1 MFRFVEIIS
10 IKKTHM
16 EENRYNKQLGLE
28 FDEFDVQTDN
38 ISDSE
43 DLIDVNSSDVI
54 VYSRDW
60 TIETIYNQI
69 ILGNIDLN
77 PNFQRRNAW
86 TDEKRSKLIESIVM
100 GYPVPEIVLAENP
113 VKKRSYIV
121 IDGKQ
126 RLLTIAGFINN
137 SKYLY
142 WDRPK
147 LKKLDVRKELNGLG
161 YEDINIDVRREFD
174 NSSLRCTVITGFSDI
189 QVLYDIFYRLNSG
202 SVSLSTQELRQS
214 LIPGDF
220 ANYLL
225 EITNEKQP
233 IHDVMNIEGPDRRFR
248 DIEIVLRLISFIK
261 YPRNYNGNLK
271 KFLDESMKCISD
283 NWNAEK
289 EDVTI
294 IYEKINGAIGL
305 LNKMFGEYK
314 LIGRKYEGDKMLSRF
329 NKVLFEVEVFF
340 FLHLD
345 NSVEAYKDFF
355 ISNLKQLC
363 SEDAAFKDSIES
375 STKNMDNYRIR
386 YSKFQDMVNRTFN
399 TSLSINPFQ

>member
-1 MFRFVEIIS
+1 
-10 IKKTHM
+10 M
-16 EENRYNKQLGLE
+16 EENMYNKQLGLE
-28 FDEFDVQTDN
+28 IDEFDVQTDN

-77 PNFQRRNAW
+77 PKFQRRNAW

-113 VKKRSYIV
+113 EKKRSYIV

-126 RLLTIAGFINN
+126 RLLTIAGFIDNT
-137 SKYLY
+137 KYSY
-142 WDRPK
+142 WDRNK

-161 YEDINIDVRREFD
+161 YEDIDIDVRREFD

-233 IHDVMNIEGPDRRFR
+233 IHEVMNIEGPDRRFR
-248 DIEIVLRLISFIK
+248 DIEIILRLISFIK

-271 KFLDESMKCISD
+271 KFLDESMKFISD
-283 NWNAEK
+283 NWNDEK
-289 EDVTI
+289 ADVVL
-294 IYEKINGAIGL
+294 IYEKINDAIDL
-305 LNKMFGEYK
+305 LKKMFGEYK
-314 LIGRKYEGDKMLSRF
+314 MIGRKYEGDEILNRF

-340 FLHLD
+340 FLQLD
-345 NSVEAYKDFF
+345 NSVEVYKDTF

-363 SEDAAFKDSIES
+363 NEDIAFKDSIES
-375 STKNMDNYRIR
+375 STKNMENYRIR
-386 YSKFQDMVNRTFN
+386 YSKFQDMVNRAFN
-399 TSLSINPFQ
+399 TSLAINPFQ

>member
-1 MFRFVEIIS
+1 
-10 IKKTHM
+10 M

-28 FDEFDVQTDN
+28 SDEFDVQTDN

-137 SKYLY
+137 SKYSY

-345 NSVEAYKDFF
+345 NSVEAYKDVFK
-355 ISNLKQLC
+355 SNLKQLC